1 LAHQC
6 LSCGHLFPEG
16 SSAILQGCPQ
26 CKGTRFFYT
35 QKPLAEEERRTL
47 QDKAQK
53 DLRQVVSELLA
64 SSAAQASD
72 PSLALKAKAG
82 QLRPADLRE
91 LVRQVAETQAR
102 AERNA
107 KAGEGGPHWENPAVQ
122 PYVVH
127 AKMEAAKARVQAEL
141 AEAAK
146 APEHPDTVN
155 IRKPGQYDIDVAA
168 LLDGN
173 PIVVHR
179 DGAYHIHLAS
189 LFDQGKAK
197 G

>member
-1 LAHQC
+1 MAHQC
-6 LSCGHLFPEG
+6 LACGHLFPEG

-35 QKPLAEEERRTL
+35 NKPLPEAERRSL

-53 DLRQVVSELLA
+53 DLRQVVAELLQNGA
-64 SSAAQASD
+64 AGDSALEQKVKS
-72 PSLALKAKAG
+72 G

-91 LVRQVAETQAR
+91 LVKHVAETQAR

-107 KAGEGGPHWENPAVQ
+107 QPAWENPSVQ
-122 PYVVH
+122 PFIVKAQV
-127 AKMEAAKARVQAEL
+127 EAAKARVQKEL
-141 AEAAK
+141 AEASK
-146 APEHPDTVN
+146 APDHPDTVN
-155 IRKPGQYDIDVAA
+155 IKRPGQYEIDVAS
-168 LLDGN
+168 LLGGS

-189 LFDQGKAK
+189 LFDQAGKP
-197 G
+197 

>member
-1 LAHQC
+1 MAHQC

-53 DLRQVVSELLA
+53 DLRQVVSELLQ
-64 SSAAQASD
+64 SSAAQAGD
-72 PSLALKAKAG
+72 PALAEKAKAG

-107 KAGEGGPHWENPAVQ
+107 RTGGGPHWENPDVQ

-127 AKMEAAKARVQAEL
+127 AKVEEARARVEKEL

-155 IRKPGQYDIDVAA
+155 IRRPGQYDIDVGA

-189 LFDQGKAK
+189 LFDQAK
-197 G
+197 GKG